1 MDNSRKKTYNDPMK
15 KGFIYILSNKTDE
28 VLYVGVTSDLL
39 RRLYEHRNH
48 LIEGFTDKYNVTK
61 VLYYEG
67 YSIVSDAIQREK
79 QIKGWRRE
87 KKFALIKTFNPEL
100 KDLYECLMDSES
112 GGDPSAQL
120 GMTK

>member
-1 MDNSRKKTYNDPMK
+1 MK
-15 KGFIYILSNKTDE
+15 KGYVYILSNKTGD

-67 YSIVSDAIQREK
+67 YDLVEDAIHREK

-87 KKFALIKTFNPEL
+87 KKLALIKSTNPEFA
-100 KDLYECLMDSES
+100 DLYEVL
-112 GGDPSAQL
+112 
-120 GMTK
+120 TKE